1 MQIFYDKASLS
12 DKIIKYKST
21 GNKITLIPTMGNLHR
36 GHQVL
41 FSKAPN
47 NTIKVAT
54 IYVNPLQFNNSDDYQ
69 NYPRSLQAD
78 LEVCRKSNINLVYA
92 PDGDISS
99 EVVIEKSADLPKFT
113 RYLCGQKREGHF
125 LGVYKIVKFL
135 FSIVNPDFACF
146 GKKDFQQ
153 LLLIKYLVNTYF
165 PRTQVIDVDTV
176 RDSNNVALSSRL
188 ARLSKV
194 SLSSTFMIY
203 ETLQNMKSKLLKGS
217 SFDKLKEESIE
228 YLARNDIRVEYL
240 DLRSLITLEE
250 ASDKLKSCGIFI
262 ACHLDGV
269 RLIDNIEIQ
278 LK

>member
-1 MQIFYDKASLS
+1 MQIVYNKTSLS

-41 FSKAPN
+41 FSKSPN

-78 LEVCRKSNINLVYA
+78 FEVCRESNINLVYA

-99 EVVIEKSADLPKFT
+99 EIVIEKSADLPKFT

-153 LLLIKYLVNTYF
+153 LLLIKYLANTYF
-165 PRTQVIDVDTV
+165 PKTHIIDVDTV
-176 RDSNNVALSSRL
+176 RTPNNTALSSRL
-188 ARLSKV
+188 SRLSKD
-194 SLSSTFMIY
+194 SLSSTFRIY
-203 ETLQNMKSKLLKGS
+203 ESLQNMRSELLKGKV
-217 SFDKLKEESIE
+217 FDKLKEESVE
-228 YLARNDIRVEYL
+228 YLQNNSIHVEYL

-250 ASDKLKSCGIFI
+250 ESDKLKDCGIFI
-262 ACHLDGV
+262 ACYIDGI
-269 RLIDNIEIQ
+269 RLIDNIEI
-278 LK
+278 

>member
-1 MQIFYDKASLS
+1 MQIVYNKASLS

-21 GNKITLIPTMGNLHR
+21 GNKITLMPTMGNLHR

-41 FSKAPN
+41 FSKAPD
-47 NTIKVAT
+47 NTIRVAT
-54 IYVNPLQFNNSDDYQ
+54 IYVNPLQFNNNDDYQ

-99 EVVIEKSADLPKFT
+99 EIVIEKSADLPKFT

-135 FSIVNPDFACF
+135 FGIVNPDFACF

-153 LLLIKYLVNTYF
+153 LLLIRYLANTYF
-165 PRTQVIDVDTV
+165 PKTHIIDIDTV
-176 RDSNNVALSSRL
+176 RTPNNTALSSRL
-188 ARLSKV
+188 SRLSKD
-194 SLSSTFMIY
+194 SLSSTFRIY
-203 ETLQNMKSKLLKGS
+203 ESLQNMRSELLKGKV
-217 SFDKLKEESIE
+217 FDKLKEESVE
-228 YLARNDIRVEYL
+228 YLQNNSIHVEYL

-250 ASDKLKSCGIFI
+250 ESDKLKDCGIFI
-262 ACHLDGV
+262 ACYIDGI
-269 RLIDNIEIQ
+269 RLIDNIEI
-278 LK
+278 

>member
-125 LGVYKIVKFL
+125 LGVYRIVKFL

-153 LLLIKYLVNTYF
+153 LLLIKYLANTYF
-165 PRTQVIDVDTV
+165 PKTHIIDVDTV
-176 RDSNNVALSSRL
+176 RTPNNIALSSRL
-188 ARLSKV
+188 TRLSKE
-194 SLSSTFMIY
+194 SLNSSFRIY
-203 ETLQNMKSKLLKGS
+203 ESLQNMRSELLKGKV
-217 SFDKLKEESIE
+217 FDKLKEESVE
-228 YLARNDIRVEYL
+228 YLTNNNIHVEYL

-262 ACHLDGV
+262 ACYIDGV
-269 RLIDNIEIQ
+269 RLIDNIEI
-278 LK
+278 

>member
-1 MQIFYDKASLS
+1 MQIVYNKASLS

-21 GNKITLIPTMGNLHR
+21 ANKIALIPTMGNLHR

-78 LEVCRKSNINLVYA
+78 FEVCRESNINLVYA

-99 EVVIEKSADLPKFT
+99 EIVIEKSADLPKFT

-125 LGVYKIVKFL
+125 LGVYRIVKFL

-153 LLLIKYLVNTYF
+153 LLLIKYLANTYF
-165 PRTQVIDVDTV
+165 PKTHIIDVDTV
-176 RDSNNVALSSRL
+176 RTPNNIALSSRL
-188 ARLSKV
+188 TRLSKE
-194 SLSSTFMIY
+194 SLDSTFRIY
-203 ETLQNMKSKLLKGS
+203 ESLQNMRSELLKGKV
-217 SFDKLKEESIE
+217 FDKLKEESVE
-228 YLARNDIRVEYL
+228 YLANNNIHVEYL
-240 DLRSLITLEE
+240 DLRSLIPLEE
-250 ASDKLKSCGIFI
+250 SSDKLKRCGIFI
-262 ACHLDGV
+262 ACYIDGV
-269 RLIDNIEIQ
+269 RLIDNIEI
-278 LK
+278 

>member
-12 DKIIKYKST
+12 DKVINYKST

-125 LGVYKIVKFL
+125 LGVYRIVKFL

-153 LLLIKYLVNTYF
+153 LLLIKYLANTYF
-165 PRTQVIDVDTV
+165 PKTHIIDVDTV
-176 RDSNNVALSSRL
+176 RTPNNIALSSRL
-188 ARLSKV
+188 TRLSKE
-194 SLSSTFMIY
+194 SLNSSFRIY
-203 ETLQNMKSKLLKGS
+203 ESLQNMRSELLKGKV
-217 SFDKLKEESIE
+217 FDKLKEESIE
-228 YLARNDIRVEYL
+228 YLANNNIHVEYL

-250 ASDKLKSCGIFI
+250 ASDKLKRCGIFI
-262 ACHLDGV
+262 ACYIDGV
-269 RLIDNIEIQ
+269 RLIDNIEI
-278 LK
+278 

>member
-1 MQIFYDKASLS
+1 MQIVYNKASLS

-21 GNKITLIPTMGNLHR
+21 ANKIALIPTMGNLHR

-47 NTIKVAT
+47 STIKVAT

-92 PDGDISS
+92 PDVDISS

-125 LGVYKIVKFL
+125 LGVYKIVKYL

-153 LLLIKYLVNTYF
+153 LLLIKYLASTYF
-165 PRTQVIDVDTV
+165 PKTCIIDVETV
-176 RDSNNVALSSRL
+176 RDSNNIALSSRL
-188 ARLSKV
+188 TRLSKE
-194 SLSSTFMIY
+194 SSSSTFRIY
-203 ETLQNMKSKLLKGS
+203 ETLQNMKSELLKGT
-217 SFDKLKEESIE
+217 SFDKLKKKSIE
-228 YLARNDIRVEYL
+228 YLESNDIHVEYL
-240 DLRSLITLEE
+240 DVRSLITLEE
-250 ASDKLKSCGIFI
+250 VTDKLKSCGIFI
-262 ACHLDGV
+262 ACHLDNV
-269 RLIDNIEIQ
+269 RLIDNIEI
-278 LK
+278 

>member
-1 MQIFYDKASLS
+1 MQIVYDKASLS
-12 DKIIKYKST
+12 DKVTKYKST

-125 LGVYKIVKFL
+125 LGVYRIVKFL

-153 LLLIKYLVNTYF
+153 LLLIKYLANTYF
-165 PRTQVIDVDTV
+165 PKTHIIDVDTV
-176 RDSNNVALSSRL
+176 RTPNNIALSSRL
-188 ARLSKV
+188 TRLSKE
-194 SLSSTFMIY
+194 SLNSSFRIY
-203 ETLQNMKSKLLKGS
+203 ESLQNMRSELLKGKV
-217 SFDKLKEESIE
+217 FDKLKEESIE
-228 YLARNDIRVEYL
+228 YLANNNIHVEYL

-250 ASDKLKSCGIFI
+250 ASDKLKRCGIFI
-262 ACHLDGV
+262 ACYIDGV
-269 RLIDNIEIQ
+269 RLIDNIEI
-278 LK
+278 